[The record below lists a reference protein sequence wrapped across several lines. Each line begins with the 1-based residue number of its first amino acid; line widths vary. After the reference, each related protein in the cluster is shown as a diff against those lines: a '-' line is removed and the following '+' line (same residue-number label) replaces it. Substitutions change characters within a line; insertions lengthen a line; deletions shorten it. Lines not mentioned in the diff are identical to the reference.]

1 MELPIHAGAQLLLRD
16 PPAAGDETLLHRRDE
31 RGPLPPHLHHRQRP
45 LHSHLHQ
52 AEVEVK

>member
-16 PPAAGDETLLHRRDE
+16 PPAAGDKTLLHRRDE

-45 LHSHLHQ
+45 LHSHLHP